1 MSLARL
7 KVKGLRNLRTLD
19 LAPGPGLNVVL
30 GENAS
35 GKSSLLEAIHLLSC
49 GKSFRTHQL
58 AHVVQRGMHDML
70 LSAEVFSEVSGV
82 STLGMEYDADRGG
95 LRIKAGGRPVHK
107 LSELA
112 PYLPV
117 VTIHQESPRVFT
129 HGPDFRRSFLDW
141 GVFHVEPLFVPAWQ
155 RYRRALR
162 QRNTLLQRSLPRPEV
177 WDRELVESGLQIDA
191 CRRQYLRRF
200 TPIFIEL
207 LPILRVDAA
216 IGIEYRSGWDAGREL
231 LEQLE
236 KGLEGDKRL
245 GYTRIGPHRADI
257 EFMIQGTLVRERLS
271 RGQMKVLVHALY
283 LAQARALA
291 EITGR
296 HALIMMDDLAAE
308 LDGQHIDQLVG
319 RVNAL
324 GFQSIITTS
333 DPGFRHHVRD
343 LPHKMFHVEHGVF
356 TEVI

>member
-1 MSLARL
+1 MSLVRL
-7 KVKGLRNLRTLD
+7 RVSGLRNLRTLD

-35 GKSSLLEAIHLLSC
+35 GKSSLLEAVHLLSC

-58 AHVVQRGMHDML
+58 AHVVQRERHDML
-70 LSAEVFSEVSGV
+70 LSADVFNEVSGL
-82 STLGMEYDADRGG
+82 STLGMEYDAARGR
-95 LRIKAGGRPVHK
+95 LRIKAAGRPVHK

-117 VTIHQESPRVFT
+117 VTIHQESHRIFT
-129 HGPDFRRSFLDW
+129 QGPEFRRSFLDW
-141 GVFHVEPLFVPAWQ
+141 GVFHVEPLFMSAWQ

-162 QRNTLLQRSLPRPEV
+162 QRNALLQRSLPKPEV
-177 WDRELVESGLQIDA
+177 WDRELVESGLLINTY
-191 CRRQYLRRF
+191 RRQYLQRLA
-200 TPIFIEL
+200 PIFAAL
-207 LPILRVDAA
+207 LPVLRVDAA
-216 IGIEYRSGWDAGREL
+216 IGLELRPGWGADRDLA
-231 LEQLE
+231 EQLE

-245 GYTRIGPHRADI
+245 GYTRMGPHRADI
-257 EFMIQGTLVRERLS
+257 DVTIEGALVRERLS
-271 RGQMKVLVHALY
+271 RGQIKVLVHALY

-291 EITGR
+291 EMTGR
-296 HALIMMDDLAAE
+296 RALIMMDDLAAE

-333 DPGFRHHVRD
+333 DPGFRHHVQD

-356 TEVI
+356 MEVI

>member
-1 MSLARL
+1 MSLVRL
-7 KVKGLRNLRTLD
+7 KVKGLRNLSTLD

-35 GKSSLLEAIHLLSC
+35 GKSSLLEAIHLLSS

-58 AHVVQRGMHDML
+58 AHVVQRERHDML
-70 LSAEVFSEVSGV
+70 LSAEVFSKVSGV
-82 STLGMEYDADRGG
+82 STLGMEYDARRGR
-95 LRIKAGGRPVHK
+95 LRIKAAGRPVHK

-117 VTIHQESPRVFT
+117 VTIHQESHRVFT
-129 HGPDFRRSFLDW
+129 HGPEFRRSFLDW

-162 QRNTLLQRSLPRPEV
+162 QRNTLLQRSLPKPEV
-177 WDRELVESGLQIDA
+177 WDRELVESGLLINA
-191 CRRQYLRRF
+191 YRRQYLQRF
-200 TPIFIEL
+200 APIFMEL
-207 LPILRVDAA
+207 LPVLRIDGA
-216 IGIEYRSGWDAGREL
+216 IELEFRPGWGADREL
-231 LEQLE
+231 AEQLE

-245 GYTRIGPHRADI
+245 GYTRMGPHRADI
-257 EFMIQGTLVRERLS
+257 DFTSQGILVRECLS
-271 RGQMKVLVHALY
+271 RGQLKVLVHALY
-283 LAQARALA
+283 LAQACALA

-296 HALIMMDDLAAE
+296 RALIMMDDLAAE

-319 RVNAL
+319 KVKAL

-333 DPGFRHHVRD
+333 DPGFLQHIQD
-343 LPHKMFHVEHGVF
+343 IPHKMFHVEHGEF